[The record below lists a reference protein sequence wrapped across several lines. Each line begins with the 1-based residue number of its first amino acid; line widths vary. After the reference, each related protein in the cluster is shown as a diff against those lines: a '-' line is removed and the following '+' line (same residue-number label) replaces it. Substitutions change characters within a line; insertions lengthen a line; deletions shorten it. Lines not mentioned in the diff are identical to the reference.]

1 MKGARLVKE
10 DAASVAAPAAP
21 VAAGNRISVET
32 AMAVAAFIDTRQG
45 KETDML
51 PAQSALVA
59 HVKQSGGNRPLR
71 PADDARN
78 ESLRLAIDIQ
88 RPDQFAVILGKWP
101 ADAVLFG
108 HCRIPAGR
116 VHTAAHS
123 TPAIRSNTAPSAI
136 CDQTKAARVRAMF
149 IWTAPRLRTV
159 PV

>member
-45 KETDML
+45 KAT
-51 PAQSALVA
+51 P
-59 HVKQSGGNRPLR
+59 
-71 PADDARN
+71 
-78 ESLRLAIDIQ
+78 
-88 RPDQFAVILGKWP
+88 
-101 ADAVLFG
+101 
-108 HCRIPAGR
+108 
-116 VHTAAHS
+116 TYS

-136 CDQTKAARVRAMF
+136 CDQTKAARVRATF

-159 PV
+159 QV